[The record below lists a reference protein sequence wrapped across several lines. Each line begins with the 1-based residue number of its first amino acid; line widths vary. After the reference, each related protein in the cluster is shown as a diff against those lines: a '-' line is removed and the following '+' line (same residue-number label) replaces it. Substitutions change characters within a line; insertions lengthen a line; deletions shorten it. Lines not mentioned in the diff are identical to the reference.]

1 MKIDTI
7 KTIDFATI
15 YQVMT
20 SSSISDKQK
29 EQFIRTNRIA
39 FKKVMESNITSNEF
53 KTIMKTRAIQK
64 FRPFKNSFTK
74 QGDKRILAEAL
85 SLPVAEIPSY
95 IKSVTESLNKLDE
108 LDFLPTDKLEMV
120 KTYVYRHGS
129 KDEVVSFLDYELR
142 KTRDLLK
149 TLHST
154 LEYYNGGVAD
164 YFMRPIHRMDNKT
177 MLKIYNVV
185 NNHIESAKKNGDFDE
200 VHSEKIA
207 KWALIQIYRIK
218 NNSKFINAIKTYN
231 ELH

>member
-1 MKIDTI
+1 MKIDAI

-15 YQVMT
+15 YKVMT
-20 SSSISDKQK
+20 SSSISDAQK
-29 EQFIRTNRIA
+29 EQFIRANRTT
-39 FKKVMESNITSNEF
+39 FKKVMEANITSNEF
-53 KTIMKTRAIQK
+53 KTIMQSRAIQK
-64 FRPFKNSFTK
+64 FRPLKNSFTK

-85 SLPVAEIPSY
+85 KLPVAEIPSY
-95 IKSVTESLNKLDE
+95 IKNVSESLNKVE
-108 LDFLPTDKLEMV
+108 NLDFLPFDKLEMV

-129 KDEVVSFLDYELR
+129 KDEVVTFLDYELR
-142 KTRDLLK
+142 RTKDLLK
-149 TLHST
+149 SLHST

-177 MLKIYNVV
+177 MLKLYNVV
-185 NNHIESAKKNGDFDE
+185 NKHIKSAKENGDFDE

-218 NNSKFINAIKTYN
+218 NNSKLINAIKTYN

>member
-1 MKIDTI
+1 MKIDAI

-29 EQFIRTNRIA
+29 EQFIRANRIA

-74 QGDKRILAEAL
+74 QGDKRILAQAL
-85 SLPVAEIPSY
+85 SLPVAEIPNY
-95 IKSVTESLNKLDE
+95 IKNVSNSLNKVDE
-108 LDFLPTDKLEMV
+108 LDFLPADKLEMV

-129 KDEVVSFLDYELR
+129 KDEVVTFLDYELR
-142 KTRDLLK
+142 KTRNLLK

-185 NNHIESAKKNGDFDE
+185 NNHIKSAKKNGDFNE